1 MKSLSYFFFILG
13 FFFITL
19 GVIFSLAGKITWLG
33 HLPGDIIIK
42 RENFTFIFPLTTCLL
57 LSLGLSLLLW
67 LILKLLGR

>member
-1 MKSLSYFFFILG
+1 MKPLSYFFFILG
-13 FFFITL
+13 FFFLLL
-19 GVIFSLAGKITWLG
+19 GLIFSLAGKISWLG

-42 RENFTFIFPLTTCLL
+42 KENFTFFFPLATCLL